1 MQQPKSGAYKASPCW
16 RLFCSSCLD
25 SKASKRALRQWD
37 NFMFMVAAPCWAPL
51 VFCEQD
57 VPAVMS
63 LLASP
68 RPIAFPWPEGW
79 AAVPS
84 RWDLLLQNAL
94 AFSPQGAISS
104 YFVQRYGFPPGC
116 KVVAFTGDNPGEY
129 LLGLHPRRSLPW
141 SLLITGECQPT
152 SWGSLSGRPFL
163 RGHLPPC
170 WPGL

>member
-16 RLFCSSCLD
+16 QLFCSSCLD

-37 NFMFMVAAPCWAPL
+37 NFMFMVPAPCWAPL

-57 VPAVMS
+57 VLAVMS

-84 RWDLLLQNAL
+84 PGGICFYRMHLL
-94 AFSPQGAISS
+94 S
-104 YFVQRYGFPPGC
+104 
-116 KVVAFTGDNPGEY
+116 
-129 LLGLHPRRSLPW
+129 LLRGPSLPTLSSAMGFLQDAKW
-141 SLLITGECQPT
+141 WPSLGTTQVST
-152 SWGSLSGRPFL
+152 SWDFTPAEACLG
-163 RGHLPPC
+163 PC
-170 WPGL
+170 